1 MWKAN
6 ENEPAPPR
14 NRWWWYRPQSADTET
29 TAYALLTTLNM
40 INNVNEKISAG
51 LSIVR
56 WLSTQRNPWGG
67 FGSTQVCVRLFQG
80 FHVS

>member
-1 MWKAN
+1 MWN
-6 ENEPAPPR
+6 
-14 NRWWWYRPQSADTET
+14 QSHQEIIGGGTDLSRLIQVES
-29 TAYALLTTLNM
+29 TAYAYLTTLNM

-80 FHVS
+80 LHVG